1 MPFVDWWEEVFFLL
15 FKMESD
21 GLILQQQMGQTQE
34 DCRWSKGLV
43 WLMDSRACICNNCF
57 TTFTKH
63 SKHFYS
69 TRFTHIHIVLYSI
82 NFIYQA
88 HTQ

>member
-1 MPFVDWWEEVFFLL
+1 MPFVDWIKFFLL

-21 GLILQQQMGQTQE
+21 GLILQQQMGQTHE
-34 DCRWSKGLV
+34 DCGAKG
-43 WLMDSRACICNNCF
+43 WCDCEAMDSRACICNNCF